1 MRRRATRNSFGRG
14 VRPVDDAEFRDA
26 LLKAVDYGL
35 LVLGEIVRKTIYERL
50 ESNYQVKRADIP
62 EKLESFHRALAGLFG
77 RRGIIIERLIARK
90 LYSKLRLKF
99 EEHEGWTL
107 VDYVNHAKKAVR
119 IG

>member
-1 MRRRATRNSFGRG
+1 LVGG
-14 VRPVDDAEFRDA
+14 VRSVDDAEFRDA

-35 LVLGEIVRKTIYERL
+35 LVLGEIVRKAIYERL
-50 ESNYQVKRADIP
+50 EGYHQIKRGEIP
-62 EKLESFHRALAGLFG
+62 EKLESFHVALAGLFR
-77 RRGIIIERLIARK
+77 RRGSVVERLIARK

-99 EEHEGWTL
+99 EEHQNWTL

>member
-1 MRRRATRNSFGRG
+1 LVGG

-35 LVLGEIVRKTIYERL
+35 LVFGENVRKTIYERL
-50 ESNYQVKRADIP
+50 EGYHQIKRGEIP
-62 EKLESFHRALAGLFG
+62 EKLESFHGALAGIFRSG
-77 RRGIIIERLIARK
+77 GSVVERLIARK
-90 LYSKLRLKF
+90 FYSMLRLKF
-99 EEHEGWTL
+99 EEHENWTL